1 MNKKNLLCFF
11 LVASFLSGGVLTG
24 STQVQAEGVVTT
36 KGQIELTKPS
46 GTEPSETEPST
57 TPSGTGPSD
66 TGSSTYYSGGK
77 WITDPSDTGSSTYY
91 FGGKWITDPSG
102 SGYYTKPEGR
112 YPSTGELV
120 KTSLS
125 FSGGV
130 LLLSALVFYFWKR
143 KKQTEEG
150 GEGE

>member
-24 STQVQAEGVVTT
+24 STQVQAEGAVTT

-57 TPSGTGPSD
+57 TPSGTGPSG
-66 TGSSTYYSGGK
+66 TGSSTYYS
-77 WITDPSDTGSSTYY
+77 
-91 FGGKWITDPSG
+91 GGKWITDPSG

-125 FSGGV
+125 VSGGV